1 MTYLVIGRDH
11 KDGFERRQQNR
22 AAHLEGAKKLKEEGK
37 LLYAVA
43 ILENGK
49 MAGSVM
55 VMNFDSEAELN
66 DWKAN
71 EPYLTGNVWGSIE
84 ISEGAIAP
92 LFS

>member
-1 MTYLVIGRDH
+1 M
-11 KDGFERRQQNR
+11 
-22 AAHLEGAKKLKEEGK
+22 
-37 LLYAVA
+37 A

-71 EPYLTGNVWGSIE
+71 EPYLTGNVWGSVE
-84 ISEGAIAP
+84 ITEGAVAP